1 MGWGKTGRLI
11 TQPNLPL
18 PPKQNINSTE
28 DPNNLPSNPTTI
40 HMHGINAVL
49 MLLDL
54 ALARYPYQLKH
65 FPAPLAFILSYL
77 AFNLAYWSETRV
89 VVYPSLNYDHPIGA
103 LIMIA
108 ATIFGLLPATH
119 LLLWRFELACFTFS
133 ERRRYARAGGLMVKE
148 QQDAGAVPSKAA
160 ASARPELT
168 LSDVVLATRQVVEV
182 AKVMPE
188 TPSTAGSTSSEV
200 SGGGEAIINEPL
212 KEGWPMAV
220 TAA

>member
-1 MGWGKTGRLI
+1 
-11 TQPNLPL
+11 
-18 PPKQNINSTE
+18 
-28 DPNNLPSNPTTI
+28 
-40 HMHGINAVL
+40 
-49 MLLDL
+49 
-54 ALARYPYQLKH
+54 
-65 FPAPLAFILSYL
+65 
-77 AFNLAYWSETRV
+77 
-89 VVYPSLNYDHPIGA
+89 
-103 LIMIA
+103 
-108 ATIFGLLPATH
+108 
-119 LLLWRFELACFTFS
+119 
-133 ERRRYARAGGLMVKE
+133 MVKE